1 MWWLD
6 GRSSGS
12 SSSSRS
18 KKQKQSKETCIKEV
32 EEEEKGRKGGRETGI
47 NEGENVGA
55 DLYETKKRKEKGK
68 TEKASIR
75 RLLAAFT

>member
-1 MWWLD
+1 M
-6 GRSSGS
+6 
-12 SSSSRS
+12 
-18 KKQKQSKETCIKEV
+18 
-32 EEEEKGRKGGRETGI
+32 EEEEKGGKGGRETGI